1 MRVHFAK
8 ILINSS
14 FMMMMGMYLIVGSL
28 WIGFGLAFEATMVG
42 GRASFGIVITTASI
56 LWSAISLIISLYFIH
71 QARRIMKRLRHEGKT

>member
-1 MRVHFAK
+1 MHIHFAK

-14 FMMMMGMYLIVGSL
+14 FMMMMAMYLIMGSL

-42 GRASFGIVITTASI
+42 ERALFGIVITSASI